1 MSLFKMSLALL
12 IVTLFIFKSSQSFMF
27 DQCGPRHT
35 NLTQECVGKFII
47 ETLVKVT
54 EDPENFI
61 TSNQLNNE
69 SGTTMRFIKLKF
81 DNDTMGID
89 QRYEID
95 ESRSWESGNF
105 WDQLVYAFKRLT
117 NYSNDHGI
125 LLSLPQWSKTFPPV
139 TVVDEND
146 IFQVVNEMV
155 YLITGRSKHPHKK
168 YALLFP
174 LLATFKFLVIKAL
187 LVPILMAVMIIKKMM
202 VLGVMALP
210 TLLTMLRFCRN
221 PNFGGFGFGAGNLVA
236 TGAVGPVGQ
245 AAAFA
250 PLTADISGDYSSYVQ
265 QSAAAS
271 QQNNAYK
278 DYSKNLMDAMKT
290 TYQRR

>member
-1 MSLFKMSLALL
+1 MAQVKISFALL
-12 IVTLFIFKSSQSFMF
+12 TITLVICKNSQSFMF
-27 DQCGPRHT
+27 DQCDPRHT
-35 NLTQECVGKFII
+35 NLTQECVGKFIL

-61 TSNQLNNE
+61 KSNQLNND

-81 DNDTMGID
+81 DNDTMNID

-95 ESRSWESGNF
+95 ESRSWNTGNF
-105 WDQLVYAFKRLT
+105 WDQLVYAFKKLT

-125 LLSLPQWSKTFPPV
+125 LLSLPQWSKNFPPV

-146 IFQVVNEMV
+146 IFEVVNES
-155 YLITGRSKHPHKK
+155 RAKHPHKK

-187 LVPILMAVMIIKKMM
+187 LVPILVAVMIIKKML

-210 TLLTMLRFCRN
+210 TLMTMLRLCRN

-278 DYSKNLMDAMKT
+278 DYSKNLIDAMKT

>member
-1 MSLFKMSLALL
+1 MSQLKISFALL
-12 IVTLFIFKSSQSFMF
+12 TMTLIICKSSQSSMF
-27 DQCGPRHT
+27 DQCDTRHT
-35 NLTQECVGKFII
+35 NLTQECVGKLILN
-47 ETLVKVT
+47 TLVKVS

-61 TSNQLNNE
+61 RLNQLNDD

-81 DNDTMGID
+81 DNDTINID

-95 ESRSWESGNF
+95 ESRSWNTGNF
-105 WDQLVYAFKRLT
+105 WDQLIYAFKKLT

-125 LLSLPQWSKTFPPV
+125 LLSLPQWSKRFPPI

-146 IFQVVNEMV
+146 VLQVVNES
-155 YLITGRSKHPHKK
+155 RSKHPHKK

-187 LVPILMAVMIIKKMM
+187 LVPILMAVMIIKKML

-278 DYSKNLMDAMKT
+278 DYSKNLMDAVK

>member
-1 MSLFKMSLALL
+1 MLLLKVSFALL
-12 IVTLFIFKSSQSFMF
+12 TVALVICKSLQSSMF

-35 NLTQECVGKFII
+35 NLTQECVGKLIL
-47 ETLVKVT
+47 ETLAKVS
-54 EDPENFI
+54 EDPENFFG
-61 TSNQLNNE
+61 SKQLNND
-69 SGTTMRFIKLKF
+69 SGTIMRFIKLKF
-81 DNDTMGID
+81 DNDTMNID

-95 ESRSWESGNF
+95 ESRSWSAGNF
-105 WDQLVYAFKRLT
+105 WDQLVYVFKKLT
-117 NYSNDHGI
+117 NYSSDHGI
-125 LLSLPQWSKTFPPV
+125 LLSLPQWSKKFPPV

-146 IFQVVNEMV
+146 VFQVVNES
-155 YLITGRSKHPHKK
+155 RAKHPHKK

-174 LLATFKFLVIKAL
+174 LLATFKFLVIKTL
-187 LVPILMAVMIIKKMM
+187 LVPILVAVMIIKKML

-210 TLLTMLRFCRN
+210 TVLTMLRFCRN

-250 PLTADISGDYSSYVQ
+250 PLTADMSGDYSSYVQ

-271 QQNNAYK
+271 QQNGAYK

-290 TYQRR
+290 TY